1 MASMVSRLATI
12 VTILVAT
19 LARPAAAQDSL
30 TLEQAVSAALTN
42 NAGLRAADA
51 GVRESAARK
60 DEARA
65 AYLPRLDY
73 IEDWQQGN
81 NPVYVFGSLLSQRR
95 FTAANFDV
103 NALNNPDPLTN
114 YHGAFALQQPVY
126 DSQRLAGIKSASL
139 GNQVAQQM
147 TAEARAEMALGVT
160 KVYGGVLEAI
170 AGRRAADAAVET
182 ARDDLARTEQRRD
195 AGLATEADVLS
206 LEVFLAQMQER
217 QIRAASGEAIARAR
231 LNQMMGAPLD
241 QTFTLAEPVPPPA
254 AAAQTKASA
263 ADDEASAL
271 KNRPAVKRA
280 DAQLALAGV
289 GRSAAKQAFL
299 PQAYF
304 QAMYDMN
311 GNTFGNRASSW
322 LVAGQ
327 IRINLFAGLGDSAR
341 LRAAT
346 EAQVRAAAERE
357 NLLNSVRL
365 EVRTARAELD
375 AALAR
380 EAVGRAAVLQARE
393 SQRIIRDRYE
403 SGLAGVGDVLRAA
416 NSLLDAETLR
426 TSSIV
431 DVMVG
436 QAALDRALGH
446 SR

>member
-1 MASMVSRLATI
+1 MAPMLSRLASF
-12 VTILVAT
+12 VMIL
-19 LARPAAAQDSL
+19 LAFLPVSAGAQQAL
-30 TLEQAVSAALTN
+30 TVDQAVAAALTK
-42 NAGLRAADA
+42 NAMLKAADA

-81 NPVYVFGSLLSQRR
+81 NPVFVFGSLLSQRR
-95 FTAANFDV
+95 FTAANF
-103 NALNNPDPLTN
+103 ALDTLNHPDALTN
-114 YHGAFALQQPVY
+114 FHGAFALQQPIY
-126 DSQRLAGIKSASL
+126 DSQRIAGIKSAGL
-139 GNQVAQQM
+139 GHEVAQQM
-147 TAEARAEMALGVT
+147 TEEARAEMALGVT
-160 KVYGGVLEAI
+160 KVYGGVLQAA
-170 AGRRAADAAVET
+170 AGRKAADAAVDS
-182 ARDDLARTEQRRD
+182 AKDDLARTEQRRD
-195 AGLATEADVLS
+195 AGMATEADVLS
-206 LEVFLAQMQER
+206 LRVFLAQMQER
-217 QIRAASGEAIARAR
+217 QIRAASGEAIARAQ
-231 LNQMMGAPLD
+231 LNQLMGAALD
-241 QTFTLAEPVPPPA
+241 ERYTLAEPAPVMPA
-254 AAAQTKASA
+254 STPAT
-263 ADDEASAL
+263 DDEASAL
-271 KNRPAVKRA
+271 KNRPALKRV
-280 DAQLALAGV
+280 DAQLALADV

-311 GNTFGNRASSW
+311 GNSFADRASSW

-346 EAQVRAAAERE
+346 ESQLRASAERE
-357 NLLNSVRL
+357 NLLNTVRL

-403 SGLAGVGDVLRAA
+403 SGLTGVSDVLRAA

-426 TSSIV
+426 IASLV

-436 QAALDRALGH
+436 QAALDRATG
-446 SR
+446 RKR

>member
-1 MASMVSRLATI
+1 MASMVSRLATL
-12 VTILVAT
+12 VTILVAA
-19 LARPAAAQDSL
+19 LPSVAAAQDPL
-30 TLEQAVSAALTN
+30 TLDQAVSAALTG

-73 IEDWQQGN
+73 VEDWQQGN

-103 NALNNPDPLTN
+103 NALNHPDALTN

-126 DSQRLAGIKSASL
+126 DSQRIAGIKSASL

-147 TAEARAEMALGVT
+147 TAEARADMALGVT
-160 KVYGGVLEAI
+160 KVYGGVLQAM
-170 AGRRAADAAVET
+170 AAHKAADAAVDT
-182 ARDDLARTEQRRD
+182 AKDDLARTEQRRD

-206 LEVFLAQMQER
+206 LKVFLAQMQER
-217 QIRAASGEAIARAR
+217 QIRAASGEAIARAQ

-241 QTFTLAEPVPPPA
+241 QAFMLAEPVPPA
-254 AAAQTKASA
+254 AAASSTKTAV

-271 KNRPAVKRA
+271 KNRPAIKRA
-280 DAQLALAGV
+280 DAQLALASV
-289 GRSAAKQAFL
+289 SRSAAKQAFL

-311 GNTFGNRASSW
+311 GNTFGDRASSW

-341 LRAAT
+341 LKAAT
-346 EAQVRAAAERE
+346 EAQLRAAAERE
-357 NLLNSVRL
+357 NLQNSVRL
-365 EVRTARAELD
+365 EVRTARAEFD
-375 AALAR
+375 AARAR

-426 TSSIV
+426 TASIV
-431 DVMVG
+431 DVIVG
-436 QAALDRALGH
+436 QAALDRALGR

>member
-1 MASMVSRLATI
+1 MASMVSRLATV
-12 VTILVAT
+12 VTILLAT
-19 LARPAAAQDSL
+19 LPRMAAAQDQL
-30 TLEQAVSAALTN
+30 TLDQAVSAALAK
-42 NAGLRAADA
+42 NAGLKAAAA
-51 GVRESAARK
+51 GVRESAARM

-103 NALNNPDPLTN
+103 NALNHPDALTN

-126 DSQRLAGIKSASL
+126 DSQRIAGIKSASL
-139 GNQVAQQM
+139 GHEVAQQM

-160 KVYGGVLEAI
+160 RVYGGVLQAI
-170 AGRRAADAAVET
+170 AGRKAADAAVDT
-182 ARDDLARTEQRRD
+182 AKDDLARTEQRRD

-206 LEVFLAQMQER
+206 LKVFLAQMQER
-217 QIRAASGEAIARAR
+217 QIRSASGEAIARAQ
-231 LNQMMGAPLD
+231 LNQLMGAPLD
-241 QTFTLAEPVPPPA
+241 QAYALGEPAPVVPA
-254 AAAQTKASA
+254 KTKAD
-263 ADDEASAL
+263 DDEANAL
-271 KNRPAVKRA
+271 KNRPSLKRA
-280 DAQLALAGV
+280 EAQLALANV
-289 GRSAAKQAFL
+289 GRSAAKSAFL
-299 PQAYF
+299 PQAFF

-311 GNTFGNRASSW
+311 GHTFTDRASSW

-327 IRINLFAGLGDSAR
+327 IRVNLFAGLGDAAR

-346 EAQVRAAAERE
+346 EAQLRAAAERE

-375 AALAR
+375 GALAR
-380 EAVGRAAVLQARE
+380 EAVGRAVVLQARE

-403 SGLAGVGDVLRAA
+403 AGLAGVGDVLRAA

-426 TSSIV
+426 IASVV

-436 QAALDRALGH
+436 QAALDRAVGLT
-446 SR
+446 R